1 MHLSF
6 GENTDKILYYLSL
19 VNNLHFVWI
28 KFYFVPM
35 NLIQTNY
42 QQKQQQQK
50 TTHTHTNNEV
60 PVKYFEILKV
70 WLPLAWIFYS
80 LINMNPLVPDL
91 PMYPMYLHSI
101 YIYVFRFPVLFA
113 WNFAIDC
120 VSM

>member
-1 MHLSF
+1 MRLSF
-6 GENTDKILYYLSL
+6 EENTDKILYYLSL

-70 WLPLAWIFYS
+70 WLPLA
-80 LINMNPLVPDL
+80 
-91 PMYPMYLHSI
+91 
-101 YIYVFRFPVLFA
+101 
-113 WNFAIDC
+113 
-120 VSM
+120 